1 MSGGIRASRKRART
15 CALSEQCMCSRRS
28 WVFGSVL
35 DWVEPKTKTG
45 SLEPVEYKRGKPK
58 PDPMDEIQLCA

>member
-1 MSGGIRASRKRART
+1 
-15 CALSEQCMCSRRS
+15 MCSRRS

-45 SLEPVEYKRGKPK
+45 SLKPVEYKRDKLNL
-58 PDPMDEIQLCA
+58 DLMDEIQLCA